1 MRLFNLRNSV
11 MNRTVLSF
19 LGRINVGAAHSE
31 RLTFHNIPALTSR
44 STSIFKVSSYARG
57 IGYAR
62 A

>member
-1 MRLFNLRNSV
+1 

-19 LGRINVGAAHSE
+19 LGMINVGAAHSE
-31 RLTFHNIPALTSR
+31 RLTFRNIPALTSQ